1 MYTPIV
7 WKEGFLLQTR
17 FHLIPLLG
25 WALDL
30 HITFR
35 IIFGWSWRVMLYLLD

>member
-17 FHLIPLLG
+17 FHLIPLGLG
-25 WALDL
+25 SRFAYHFSDYIRLEL
-30 HITFR
+30 A
-35 IIFGWSWRVMLYLLD
+35 SYAVLA